1 MSDVTHT
8 VKSYEDELQGLN
20 DNLIKMGSLVESQ
33 LSDSMEAIIKVDKD
47 AADKIIKND
56 EKINELRAIIEEQI
70 VTVLVK
76 RAPMAIDLR
85 LTISTL
91 KISSDLERIGDLAKS
106 VAKKIKPLPHNLPE
120 ELVTSLKRLGSL
132 VQTQLKDVLDAYLNQ
147 SKTDAIKIWKTDEKV
162 DDLTHIAMNEVAKFL
177 SEDKKFT
184 YNTFCVT
191 VFEEFIPV
199 CNGESSGYAWVG
211 IHAWPKPLHRG
222 ARAVLE
228 QPDMVEKI
236 TTIYNRQKDKLDLPN
251 WLDSF

>member
-177 SEDKKFT
+177 SEDKK
-184 YNTFCVT
+184 N
-191 VFEEFIPV
+191 
-199 CNGESSGYAWVG
+199 
-211 IHAWPKPLHRG
+211 
-222 ARAVLE
+222 
-228 QPDMVEKI
+228 
-236 TTIYNRQKDKLDLPN
+236 LDLATHLLFVTKN
-251 WLDSF
+251 IERVGDQNLYL

>member
-1 MSDVTHT
+1 MSDITHI
-8 VKSYEDELQGLN
+8 VKSYEDELQNLN
-20 DNLIKMGSLVESQ
+20 DNLIKMGSLVETQ

-47 AADKIIKND
+47 AAENIIKND
-56 EKINELRAIIEEQI
+56 EKINRLRATIEEQI

-177 SEDKKFT
+177 SEDKKNLDLATHLLF
-184 YNTFCVT
+184 VT
-191 VFEEFIPV
+191 KNIERVGDHITNIAEAIFYLIE
-199 CNGESSGYAWVG
+199 GEH
-211 IHAWPKPLHRG
+211 IEG
-222 ARAVLE
+222 AR
-228 QPDMVEKI
+228 PKG
-236 TTIYNRQKDKLDLPN
+236 KDFDPN
-251 WLDSF
+251 

>member
-20 DNLIKMGSLVESQ
+20 DNLIKMGSLVETQ

-177 SEDKKFT
+177 SEDKKNLDLATHLLF
-184 YNTFCVT
+184 VT
-191 VFEEFIPV
+191 KNIERVGDHITNIAEAIFYLIE
-199 CNGESSGYAWVG
+199 GEH
-211 IHAWPKPLHRG
+211 IEG
-222 ARAVLE
+222 AR
-228 QPDMVEKI
+228 PKG
-236 TTIYNRQKDKLDLPN
+236 KDFDPN
-251 WLDSF
+251 